1 MSSVLIVYAS
11 SLGNTRRM
19 AEAIAAGVHA
29 IAPIEIKLGTP
40 EEIST
45 RDVADCDAL
54 VLGSPVRHG
63 SVDSRLRHFIEMDC
77 ESLARSGRLAS
88 KLGAVFSVGGHF
100 NRHGDGGEVA
110 QIVLLRAL
118 AAAGMTLITAAC
130 ADDPQGPYWGPHARL
145 RMLDNGREELQPDAL
160 DTAYAHGRRI
170 GQTICTL
177 GHMPVAARTK
187 RWLRWPRR
195 LDFFF
200 AALR

>member
-1 MSSVLIVYAS
+1 MGSVLIVYAS

-19 AEAIAAGVHA
+19 AEAIAAGVRA
-29 IAPIEIKLGTP
+29 VAPIEIRLGTP

-45 RDVADCDAL
+45 REVFDCDAL

-63 SVDSRLRHFIEMDC
+63 SVDSRLRHFIEVDC
-77 ESLARSGRLAS
+77 ESLVRSGRLVG

-118 AAAGMTLITAAC
+118 AAAGMTLITAPC
-130 ADDPQGPYWGPHARL
+130 ADDLQGPYWGPHARL
-145 RMLDNGREELQPDAL
+145 RMLENGREELQRDAL
-160 DTAYAHGRRI
+160 DTAFAHGQRI
-170 GQTICTL
+170 
-177 GHMPVAARTK
+177 ARTVCALNREAPIARPR

-195 LDFFF
+195 RNTLF
-200 AALR
+200 AAAR